1 MAAEEWMPH
10 RFTADEFERMSTV
23 GLLDE
28 DDRIELIDGE
38 LIEMAAVNVK
48 HANCV
53 GELTLVFARLL
64 PRGVKLRVQDSVRLN
79 DIRQL
84 QPDLLLIE
92 GKKYTAIP
100 TPADVLLLIEVSDSS
115 LAYDRGKKMFMY
127 AMAGITE
134 YWIANVN
141 EQVVERFAEPRSG
154 VYTRHDIAQTG
165 DILSP
170 LSVPEIAIP
179 VADIW
184 E

>member
-10 RFTADEFERMSTV
+10 RFTADEFERMGAV

-28 DDRIELIDGE
+28 DDRIELVDGE
-38 LIEMAAVNVK
+38 LIEMAAVNAK

-53 GELTLVFARLL
+53 GELTIVFARLL

-84 QPDLLLIE
+84 QPDLLLVE
-92 GKKYTAIP
+92 GRRYNAIP

-127 AMAGITE
+127 AAAGIAE
-134 YWIANVN
+134 YWIADVN
-141 EQVVERFAEPRSG
+141 ERVVERFAEPRSG
-154 VYTRHDIAQTG
+154 VYGRHDGVQSG
-165 DILSP
+165 EILSP
-170 LSVPEIAIP
+170 IGVPEIAVPI
-179 VADIW
+179 ADIW